1 MKLPGI
7 SKRMTPTF
15 GFSILTHAVRE
26 GLSTR
31 RFGKSEVEAVITF
44 FGPRPPECV
53 FCGSADIRRWDH
65 LIPVGLGG
73 DTVLG
78 NMVLACSRCD
88 HSKGRRP
95 FDEWMRSDAPFS
107 PASRGVPDLERRIAR
122 LNAYMVHFGYSP
134 RQHQERLTPDELS
147 RFAVIRTKRRE
158 LRREIN
164 ELIRLYQGR
173 CAADAG
179 SLRGG
184 RVPPIKR
191 MQPTSRARRRVPR

>member
-1 MKLPGI
+1 MKLPKI
-7 SKRMTPTF
+7 SRRMTTAF
-15 GFSILTHAVRE
+15 GFSILTRAVRE

-31 RFGKSEVEAVITF
+31 RFGKSEVEAVINF
-44 FGPRPPECV
+44 FGHRPPECA
-53 FCGSADIRRWDH
+53 FCGSADVRRWDH
-65 LIPVGLGG
+65 LIPVGLRG

-88 HSKGRRP
+88 DSKGRRP
-95 FDEWMRSDAPFS
+95 FHEWMLSDAPFS

-122 LNAYMVHFGYSP
+122 LKAYMVHFGYSP
-134 RQHQERLTPDELS
+134 RQPEERFTSDELS

-158 LRREIN
+158 LRREID

-184 RVPPIKR
+184 RVPPNKR
-191 MQPTSRARRRVPR
+191 MQPTSRARRRAPR